1 MGADRQV
8 KTSGFLKQG
17 SVLAMASIL
26 VRMIGLVYRIPMNNI
41 LGDEGMGIYS
51 ASYEVYNIMLII
63 SSYGLPMAVSKLVSA
78 KCAQGR
84 YRSAYTLFRRSLIF
98 SFFTGGVAA
107 LLLYFGADYL
117 ESSGGCFRV
126 ARP

>member
-1 MGADRQV
+1 MGEDKQV

-51 ASYEVYNIMLII
+51 ASYEVYNIDRK
-63 SSYGLPMAVSKLVSA
+63 SVV
-78 KCAQGR
+78 
-84 YRSAYTLFRRSLIF
+84 
-98 SFFTGGVAA
+98 
-107 LLLYFGADYL
+107 
-117 ESSGGCFRV
+117 
-126 ARP
+126 